1 MVQIGTRSLSRSA
14 ETATHYR
21 GAMDIRV
28 EYEAGLA
35 GEPEPAVVWFGR
47 RRLPVRS
54 IVDRWYGSAQ
64 RWWKLETDD
73 GLYVLRRDDRSGEWE
88 LAAVPRVDAQQ
99 QGHNSPGTEHS
110 KTKPH

>member
-1 MVQIGTRSLSRSA
+1 
-14 ETATHYR
+14 
-21 GAMDIRV
+21 MDIRV

-54 IVDRWYGSAQ
+54 IVDRWYGPAQ

-73 GLYVLRRDDRSGEWE
+73 GLYVLRREDRSGEWE

>member
-54 IVDRWYGSAQ
+54 IVDRWYGQAQ
-64 RWWKLETDD
+64 RW
-73 GLYVLRRDDRSGEWE
+73 
-88 LAAVPRVDAQQ
+88 
-99 QGHNSPGTEHS
+99 
-110 KTKPH
+110 